1 MTGRKLVTLVVL
13 AAVPVACLSTVAGC
27 RSTGPCGW
35 IAMQGDSWWPAAY
48 LPPLLIA
55 LASALAWTLRL
66 AFTGWRASRAVA
78 RLHCVSC
85 PPKLA
90 DAARAARV
98 RRIACV
104 GGGPPLAFCAGL
116 IRPVVFISEE
126 AVAALS
132 ESELMAVLYHEAD
145 HARRFEPLR
154 RASRIAAADVLTFVP
169 IVRWWTERQVV
180 RSELRADIAA
190 ERIVGGP
197 ALAGALLVMTDAL
210 PMAAFAGHT
219 ELRARRLL
227 SMNVEEPTAPLA
239 VWTAT
244 VVYSWLAL
252 SLAGCLFEVVVATD
266 LTRFLGSS

>member
-1 MTGRKLVTLVVL
+1 MTARKLVTLGVL

-35 IAMQGDSWWPAAY
+35 IAMQGDFWWPAAY

-66 AFTGWRASRAVA
+66 AFTAWRASRAVA
-78 RLHCVSC
+78 RLHCVSG

-90 DAARAARV
+90 YAARAARV

-104 GGGPPLAFCAGL
+104 GGAPPLAFCAGL

-154 RASRIAAADVLTFVP
+154 RVARIAAADVLAFVP

-180 RSELRADIAA
+180 RSELRADTAA
-190 ERIVGGP
+190 ERIVGRP
-197 ALAGALLVMTDAL
+197 ALAGALLVMTDPAL
-210 PMAAFAGHT
+210 PMAAFAGHA

-227 SMNVEEPTAPLA
+227 GMNVEEPKAPLA

-252 SLAGCLFEVVVATD
+252 SLAGCLFEVVAA
-266 LTRFLGSS
+266 